1 MLYSRKQTNAV
12 QYDDDDGEVI
22 EIAFIVGMTV
32 ILSLML
38 LTYVILW

>member
-1 MLYSRKQTNAV
+1 MLYSRKQTKV
-12 QYDDDDGEVI
+12 FQYDDEVI
-22 EIAFIVGMTV
+22 EIAVIVGMTV

>member
-1 MLYSRKQTNAV
+1 MFYSRKQTKV
-12 QYDDDDGEVI
+12 FQYDDGVI
-22 EIAFIVGMTV
+22 EIAVIVGMTV